1 MAREII
7 VDAESETSGG
17 VNGPTEVA
25 NRLEEEREQT
35 TDVQNAQAPT
45 ETTEEPT
52 IEREI
57 PSKFEGKSV
66 DDIVNSYKNLEQ
78 QYGRQGNELGEL
90 RKLADSLI
98 QKNLN
103 ESSQRADSLEKEIS
117 NKDLTQDEFFA
128 DPTSAVR
135 RIVNEALEPVK
146 ENLSRTK
153 VDSTVQRLQARH
165 PDVEEIVT
173 DLGFQEWVMQSSPR
187 QDMWVRAS
195 QGDFDYADELFNQY
209 KATHRVAVE
218 AKQAEDKAVKSEE
231 LKAASAVSSG
241 ASKDAGASE
250 RPVYKRAELIRLRM
264 NDPERYN
271 ELHAEITQA
280 YLDGRVR

>member
-1 MAREII
+1 MAKEII
-7 VDAESETSGG
+7 VDAVSETGSG
-17 VNGPTEVA
+17 VSDSSEVA
-25 NRLEEEREQT
+25 NRLEEDREQI

-52 IEREI
+52 IEREV

-66 DDIVNSYKNLEQ
+66 DDIVSSYTNLEQ

-103 ESSQRADSLEKEIS
+103 ESSQRADSLEQDIS
-117 NKDLTQDEFFA
+117 NNDFTQDEFFA

-146 ENLSRTK
+146 ANLTESK
-153 VDSTVQRLQARH
+153 MDSTVQRLQVRH

-173 DLGFQEWVMQSSPR
+173 DLGFQEWVMKSSPL
-187 QDMWVRAS
+187 MS
-195 QGDFDYADELFNQY
+195 CL
-209 KATHRVAVE
+209 T
-218 AKQAEDKAVKSEE
+218 SI
-231 LKAASAVSSG
+231 S
-241 ASKDAGASE
+241 
-250 RPVYKRAELIRLRM
+250 
-264 NDPERYN
+264 
-271 ELHAEITQA
+271 LHIE
-280 YLDGRVR
+280 